1 MPVPPEEGPQPLGE
15 YLRYT
20 FCYTCCYS
28 FILNVM

>member
-20 FCYTCCYS
+20 FCYS
-28 FILNVM
+28 FILNVT

>member
-20 FCYTCCYS
+20 FRYS
-28 FILNVM
+28 FILNVR